1 VVFGRGRIDM
11 AVGLLYRRAP
21 NDIDSGRFQ
30 RANRKYA
37 CGLFTG
43 PRAFVKDE
51 TRDKAQDASA

>member
-1 VVFGRGRIDM
+1 M